1 MGTTLEGA
9 KIKDTYKSLIKVS
22 DSTEAGASAKQL
34 SDGDGND
41 FGVYIDTDGVLGIGA
56 AASYSLDVSSQTD
69 GVALPVGT
77 TANRPTG
84 QAGLLRYNSTVGK
97 IEFYDTTWRTV
108 FTTSGGTIDGDVTI
122 TGDLTIQGDNTI
134 IEAQT
139 VEVED
144 NILNLNRTQGTPDT
158 ATATTSGISI
168 YRGDGVTEAS
178 FIFDDSDD
186 TWDLTNNLVL
196 AGNFTASH
204 TNSPYVSAIDT
215 TNNVDARLSST
226 NGTASVGTYSNDD
239 FTIQTNQTDR
249 IYIDSSGNVNID
261 SNTLYVDAG
270 NNRVGIFKLTPTVAL
285 DVNGDIKG
293 TNITGNLSA
302 TSTLADGVTGTTQT
316 EGDNSTKIATTA
328 YVDASIKTTEE
339 IQDVVGAMVSG
350 NTETNISVTYDDAT
364 GKLNFVATGDIT
376 GVTAGSGLSGGGTSG
391 TVTISHADTSSQS
404 SSSNSGRTYIQS
416 ITLDTYG
423 HITGISTGTE
433 TVVNTNTQLSTEQV
447 QDIVGAMV
455 SGNSESNITVTYD
468 DTNGKLNFAANSG
481 DITAVTA
488 GTGLSGGGSSGNVT
502 LNVDLSELTDMTAG
516 MVGTDEFI
524 VLDNGADRRKAAS
537 EIGLS
542 IFNNDAGFTTN
553 VGDITGVTAGTGLS
567 GGGTSGSVTLNLD
580 GTGTIGAGTY
590 GSTGNGTKIDNIT
603 VDAYGR
609 VTAVATGST
618 GDVLGVTL
626 SGDSGSYT
634 GTSGTVGF
642 TIAGGTNVTTS
653 MDGFGT
659 ITIDATS
666 SGATYT
672 AGAGID
678 INGSNVIS
686 VESDL
691 TGDVVTFG
699 EDSSNYMTIQTSTGH
714 RFSTNGAEKMRLELD
729 GDLHVD
735 GDVVAYSTT
744 VSDERL
750 KDDVQTIDNALE
762 TIEKLRGVSYV
773 WNKGNRQGK
782 KDIGLIAQEVEKV
795 IPEIVHD
802 KKMALIDDEVY
813 KTIDYE
819 KLVGVLIE
827 SVKELSAEVKDLK
840 KRINS

>member
-22 DSTEAGASAKQL
+22 DNAEAGASAKQL
-34 SDGDGND
+34 SDGAGND
-41 FGVYIDTDGVLGIGA
+41 FGVYIDTDGVLGIGS

-69 GVALPVGT
+69 GIALPVGT

-84 QAGLLRYNSTVGK
+84 QAGLLRYNTTVGK

-196 AGNFTASH
+196 SGNFTASNV
-204 TNSPYVSAIDT
+204 TDPYISALDT
-215 TNNVDARLSST
+215 TNNVDARLTSKNSIAT
-226 NGTASVGTYSNDD
+226 VGTYSNDD
-239 FTIQTNQTDR
+239 FAIQTNQTDR
-249 IYIDSSGNVNID
+249 IYIGNNGDIYFDTSTMFVDATNNRIGIGTTTPSDDLEISSDVPTIRFTDVSTGNPYHTISGTGNGDVTI
-261 SNTLYVDAG
+261 SVDAG
-270 NNRVGIFKLTPTVAL
+270 NSGALNSNFIVEIDGTQRLNIAHDGDTAFNTNDLYIDGVNSRVGIGTTSPTVAL
-285 DVNGDIKG
+285 DVSGDIKG

-316 EGDNSTKIATTA
+316 EGDNSTKVATTA

-350 NTETNISVTYDDAT
+350 NTETNITVTYDDAN
-364 GKLNFVATGDIT
+364 GKLNFVANAGDIT
-376 GVTAGSGLSGGGTSG
+376 G
-391 TVTISHADTSSQS
+391 
-404 SSSNSGRTYIQS
+404 
-416 ITLDTYG
+416 
-423 HITGISTGTE
+423 
-433 TVVNTNTQLSTEQV
+433 
-447 QDIVGAMV
+447 
-455 SGNSESNITVTYD
+455 
-468 DTNGKLNFAANSG
+468 
-481 DITAVTA
+481 VTA
-488 GTGLSGGGSSGNVT
+488 GTGLSGGGTSGAVT
-502 LNVDLSELTDMTAG
+502 LNVDLSELTDMTAA

-524 VLDNGADRRKAAS
+524 VLDNGADRRKAAN

-542 IFNNDAGFTTN
+542 IFNNDAGYTTN

-567 GGGTSGSVTLNLD
+567 GGGTSGAVTLNLD

-590 GSTGNGTKIDNIT
+590 GSTSNGVKIDNIT

-609 VTAVATGST
+609 VTAVTT
-618 GDVLGVTL
+618 
-626 SGDSGSYT
+626 
-634 GTSGTVGF
+634 GTVGDITNVTFTADSGTAQDTSGAAEF
-642 TIAGGTNVTTS
+642 TITGGTNVTTS
-653 MDGFGT
+653 ATGST
-659 ITIDATS
+659 ITIDATG
-666 SGATYT
+666 GASYT

-678 INGSNVIS
+678 IDGSNVIS

-699 EDSSNYMTIQTSTGH
+699 EDSSNYLTIQSWTGH
-714 RFSTNGAEKMRLELD
+714 RFITNGAEKMRLELD
-729 GDLHVD
+729 GDLHAD

-750 KDDVQTIDNALE
+750 KDNVKTIDNALE
-762 TIEKLRGVSYV
+762 TVEKLRGVSYV
-773 WNKGNRQGK
+773 WNKGKRQGK

-795 IPEIVHD
+795 VPEIVHD
-802 KKMALIDDEVY
+802 KKMPLIDNEVY

-840 KRINS
+840 NKLNG